1 MVFFSYFQARATS
14 ALSTRE
20 GSVSA
25 LKNCWEI
32 LKCESISFVTLVTGA
47 FPPPKVCMF
56 NIFLTTSY
64 LWGILGQWD
73 ILLLNL
79 TFIGFTNFN

>member
-56 NIFLTTSY
+56 N
-64 LWGILGQWD
+64 
-73 ILLLNL
+73 
-79 TFIGFTNFN
+79 GFFNHVLKMGEMSDSKWL

>member
-1 MVFFSYFQARATS
+1 MHLSLGICKKYISFFLSFQARATS

-47 FPPPKVCMF
+47 FPPPKVINLPHTVCK
-56 NIFLTTSY
+56 NPPENYILIFSSV
-64 LWGILGQWD
+64 
-73 ILLLNL
+73 LN
-79 TFIGFTNFN
+79 

>member
-1 MVFFSYFQARATS
+1 MAFFSYFQARATS

-47 FPPPKVCMF
+47 FPPPKVCTYVFDQVLKM
-56 NIFLTTSY
+56 IF
-64 LWGILGQWD
+64 
-73 ILLLNL
+73 
-79 TFIGFTNFN
+79 F

>member
-1 MVFFSYFQARATS
+1 MYFFTFQARATS

-47 FPPPKVCMF
+47 FPPPKVI
-56 NIFLTTSY
+56 NSKVIK
-64 LWGILGQWD
+64 ILKFVKAKLD
-73 ILLLNL
+73 KKKKLLRFFRRKGKGKLY
-79 TFIGFTNFN
+79 